1 MYLYNKDFIH
11 QNRDA
16 KIIALACL
24 LFGALFYGFGNSD
37 LFPMP
42 IIFQLVGVLLIVW
55 SVYIA
60 TRFLLR
66 QYRVAIVKREDTD
79 GEDDAEYDLI
89 VYEKKGKREPKVCH
103 IGLDS
108 ISSVRAVTK
117 ESAKTDKKDKSDGL
131 RFVYDTRF
139 IYKERIEIVADTGD
153 YRSVI
158 YLAYDE
164 QLMQALTENT

>member
-1 MYLYNKDFIH
+1 M
-11 QNRDA
+11 
-16 KIIALACL
+16 IALACL
-24 LFGALFYGFGNSD
+24 LFGALFYGFGNSG

-42 IIFQLVGVLLIVW
+42 VIFQLVGVLLIVW

-66 QYRVAIVKREDTD
+66 QYRVVIVKRDDSD
-79 GEDDAEYDLI
+79 GENDDQYDLI

-108 ISSVRAVTK
+108 IVSVRLVTR
-117 ESAKTDKKDKSDGL
+117 ESAKSNKKDKSDGL

-139 IYKERIEIVADTGD
+139 IYKERIEVVADTGD

-164 QLMQALTENT
+164 KLMKALSENT